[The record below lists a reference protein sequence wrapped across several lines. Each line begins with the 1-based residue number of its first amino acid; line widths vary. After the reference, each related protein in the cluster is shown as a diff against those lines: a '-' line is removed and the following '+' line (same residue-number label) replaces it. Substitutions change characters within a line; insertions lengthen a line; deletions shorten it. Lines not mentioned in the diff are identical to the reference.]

1 MKNNI
6 FKNIAIVLLVTCA
19 CLSTQAQRATPKTIN
34 TKEFKSA
41 NKKLDLHRR
50 VFTEYDRNGKLIKE
64 EHFVKG
70 ATGNLIRQKN
80 YWTRN
85 SNKNEIFQMTEYY
98 DSLGN
103 KRSKEIL
110 VTNQTGRKIRLTNS
124 VYLKTGDFE
133 SINTVYLYDS
143 KTNGY
148 LGYESKDAANKVVAK
163 ELKKLNNM
171 DEETS
176 FEKWALS
183 PINNKL
189 LRIEYKTF
197 EYDNLGGIAK
207 IEWLKTTFEAQKE
220 KNIKEITTFEK
231 NMMTEQ
237 FKYTDEVLTSHYS
250 KKNSMMPSAT
260 SLADMPSA
268 TPKKKSNNTQGN
280 FATDIEYDEDGN
292 KLKTTYFEGDVIVQ
306 VNTFQY
312 DLKGHLIKTNKKYL
326 DKNGNETSNEISETN
341 YDDYGNIVRTATSK
355 NGEIDQEQ
363 IIEYVYH

>member
-6 FKNIAIVLLVTCA
+6 LKGIAIILLVTCIWMP
-19 CLSTQAQRATPKTIN
+19 TNAQRATPKTIN
-34 TKEFKSA
+34 TKEFKTE

-70 ATGNLIRQKN
+70 ANGALIRQKN
-80 YWTRN
+80 YWTRT

-110 VTNQTGRKIRLTNS
+110 VTTQAGRKVRLTNS
-124 VYLKTGDFE
+124 VFSKTGDFE
-133 SINTVYLYDS
+133 SINTVYLYDQ
-143 KTNGY
+143 KTNSY
-148 LGYESKDAANKVVAK
+148 LGYEAKDAANKLVAK

-171 DEETS
+171 GEEVS
-176 FEKWALS
+176 YEKWALS

-189 LRIEYKTF
+189 LRIEFKTF
-197 EYDNLGGIAK
+197 EYDDLGGITK
-207 IEWLKTTFEAQKE
+207 IEWLKTTFDNQKE
-220 KNIKEITTFEK
+220 KNLKEITNFEK

-237 FKYTDEVLTSHYS
+237 FKYTDDVLTSHYS
-250 KKNSMMPSAT
+250 KKNPMMPSANLT
-260 SLADMPSA
+260 DMASIM
-268 TPKKKSNNTQGN
+268 PKKKSNNTQGN

-292 KLKTTYFEGDVIVQ
+292 KIKTTYFEGDVIVQ
-306 VNTFQY
+306 VNTFEY
-312 DLKGHLIKTNKKYL
+312 DTKGHLTKTNKKYL
-326 DKNGNETSNEISETN
+326 DKKGNEISNEISETN
-341 YDDYGNIVRTATSK
+341 YDNYGNIVRTATSK